1 MVIPPLH
8 PKFLMKPA
16 PLNKL
21 GNSGR
26 EKLLLSLP
34 LRLYGSNQG
43 LNENILVLRKPRHS
57 IPPGTQWKWRVPDG
71 RIKGRVNFSKSLTFA
86 QPLYSLAVHQSAGTL
101 THCLGLAMWFLS
113 GELSLCEWLTSQ
125 NGCEVGGPERGTA
138 LF

>member
-1 MVIPPLH
+1 MVILSLH

-21 GNSGR
+21 GSSGR

-43 LNENILVLRKPRHS
+43 SNENTLILCKPRHS
-57 IPPGTQWKWRVPDG
+57 IPPGTLWRWRVPDG

-86 QPLYSLAVHQSAGTL
+86 EPLYSLAVHQSAGTL
-101 THCLGLAMWFLS
+101 THSHGLAMWFLS
-113 GELSLCEWLTSQ
+113 GGLSLCEWLTSP
-125 NGCEVGGPERGTA
+125 NCCEVGGPESGTT